1 MSSDD
6 VVFVATC
13 GYCGHSLGESRAD
26 VLDFSFLAARGVERP
41 AVLGKVHVHCVL
53 ESLPPSIRPQF
64 VRVFA
69 MELAAQQSPRNH
81 PDASSHQ
88 RLS

>member
-26 VLDFSFLAARGVERP
+26 VLDFSFLASRGVERP
-41 AVLGKVHVHCVL
+41 AVLGKVHVHCAL
-53 ESLPPSIRPQF
+53 ESLPQSIRQQF
-64 VRVFA
+64 ERVFA
-69 MELAAQQSPRNH
+69 TELAAQQSPRNR
-81 PDASSHQ
+81 PDRDS
-88 RLS
+88 L